1 MGPTITNNAP
11 RPLRLPPT
19 FEAPAEVATFV
30 SRRVSGTRIGPGAQ
44 RERPQRSRRRLAVMG
59 HCARWLPLLL
69 LSSGSGKASAE
80 ECKDENPECRAW
92 SQMGE

>member
-1 MGPTITNNAP
+1 MAI
-11 RPLRLPPT
+11 RLS
-19 FEAPAEVATFV
+19 E
-30 SRRVSGTRIGPGAQ
+30 RVSAARAPVQ
-44 RERPQRSRRRLAVMG
+44 VLSERGHSAPRRRLAVMG